1 MNLGSDLSLLCNSLP
16 SKTPFSAD
24 CCDMNS
30 TNTLSSQ
37 KLAFPQRALLVVDN
51 DMSLQTIIPCNHKN
65 RSKEQS
71 VCVRTEP
78 RAIWDCPSGW
88 IPGKIIIVNTP
99 TPCPTRVQ
107 HFLVYSSQQALL

>member
-1 MNLGSDLSLLCNSLP
+1 MNLGSDFGLLRNRLP

-51 DMSLQTIIPCNHKN
+51 DMSLQTVILCNHKN
-65 RSKEQS
+65 
-71 VCVRTEP
+71 
-78 RAIWDCPSGW
+78 
-88 IPGKIIIVNTP
+88 
-99 TPCPTRVQ
+99 
-107 HFLVYSSQQALL
+107 